1 MAHRKSTLKL
11 THQDLAVNA
20 DVRTKKLDPED
31 LEEQPEIVRRDA
43 RSGQL
48 VVRQTYDKASGEALE
63 EGYGYRWVNE
73 DGEEVPKEDIEEYV
87 LEDDEE
93 RQVEKRE
100 PTLGS
105 DRTVEA
111 IEWIPVAEL
120 DEYLIGK
127 TYEMWGEDDADVAQL
142 YELAEHIRE
151 FDQAPVV
158 PVVLQPSYYQD
169 WGIITPAFFEESFSI
184 ILRVTSRK
192 IEPEERMP
200 KLDVEDVRERIDE
213 EEGEVLEQETPFN

>member
-1 MAHRKSTLKL
+1 MPR
-11 THQDLAVNA
+11 
-20 DVRTKKLDPED
+20 ED
-31 LEEQPEIVRRDA
+31 L
-43 RSGQL
+43 
-48 VVRQTYDKASGEALE
+48 
-63 EGYGYRWVNE
+63 
-73 DGEEVPKEDIEEYV
+73 EEYV

-93 RQVEKRE
+93 KKVEKRK

-105 DRTVEA
+105 DRTIEA

-127 TYEMWGEDDADVAQL
+127 TYEVWGEDDADVAQL

-151 FDQAPVV
+151 FDQAPVI
-158 PVVLQPSYYQD
+158 PVVLQPSYYLD

-192 IEPEERMP
+192 IQPEERMP

-213 EEGEVLEQETPFN
+213 EEGEVLEQETPFD